1 MNALDTLYVFLEKEL
16 GLSEMNDLS
25 ITAIYRLV
33 ALSFTLL
40 VICLSFHFFKR
51 CIKPV
56 VTRLVTKTNVTWDD
70 FLFNDRVLNTTAH
83 LLPPLVLYVFIPFI
97 FYEIPGVESRSQ
109 ETFLE
114 DVFYSGTKIYMVVV
128 IIRWCFV
135 LLNSIRLVTDEILDH
150 RGGYMVGVIQVFK
163 ILIAFIGAIIIISI
177 LIDKSPLALFAG
189 LGAAATVLMLVF
201 KDAILGLV
209 AGVQLSSNDMLR
221 KGDWITMP
229 QNGADGNV
237 IEISLSTVK
246 VQNFDNTIT
255 TIPPYTLISQSFQN
269 WRGMQNSDGRRVR
282 RALHVDVRSVMPFTE
297 VQLRVLVDKGWIAE
311 EGWQNLSGSVNLVLF
326 RDAMEQYLRTC
337 PYVNAEMKLM
347 VRQLPCT
354 PQGLPIEFYF
364 FLKDKEWVAYEHRLH
379 DVLSHIISFMP
390 DFGLHL
396 YQAPSGSDFS
406 GLQQSMSSS
415 EWGRS

>member
-1 MNALDTLYVFLEKEL
+1 MNVLDSLYVLLEKEL
-16 GLSEMNDLS
+16 GLSGMSDLG
-25 ITAIYRLV
+25 ITVIYRLV
-33 ALSFTLL
+33 AMSFALL
-40 VICLSFHFFKR
+40 VIWLSFHFFKR
-51 CIKPV
+51 FIKPV
-56 VTRLVTKTNVTWDD
+56 ITRLVTRTNVAWDD
-70 FLFNDRVLNTTAH
+70 FLFNEHVLNTTAH
-83 LLPPLVLYVFIPFI
+83 LLPPVVLYVFIPFI
-97 FYEIPGVESRSQ
+97 FYEIPGVEPRSQ
-109 ETFLE
+109 DTFFE
-114 DVFYSGTKIYMVVV
+114 SVFYSGTLIYMVVV

-135 LLNSIRLVTDEILDH
+135 LLNSIRQVTDNFLDH

-163 ILIAFIGAIIIISI
+163 ILVAFIGVIIIISI

-221 KGDWITMP
+221 IGDWITMP
-229 QNGADGNV
+229 QSGADGNV

-246 VQNFDNTIT
+246 VRNFDNTIT

-282 RALHVDVRSVMPFTE
+282 RALHVDVRSVVRLTE
-297 VQLRVLVDKGWIAE
+297 AQLKVLAEKGWIAE
-311 EGWQNLSGSVNLVLF
+311 AEGKDCSKEVNLVLF

-337 PYVNAEMKLM
+337 PHVNAEMKLM

-354 PQGLPIEFYF
+354 PQGLPVEFYF

-379 DVLSHIISFMP
+379 DVMSHIISFMP
-390 DFGLHL
+390 DFGLKL
-396 YQAPSGSDFS
+396 YQAPSGADFAV
-406 GLQQSMSSS
+406 LQQSFVSH
-415 EWGRS
+415 EGAI